1 MTSPAIDPR
10 TKAVAAQVLY
20 LINLLLLPG
29 LAFAAMLLLALSA
42 RGSSNALTRCHVRQ
56 ALRMSIGAGIVIISV
71 PAAIVAFWGLEQPA
85 AWIVGVLYLLSVHAT
100 FVLLG
105 VQGLSRAIAGKTYVY
120 PLFGSRTW

>member
-1 MTSPAIDPR
+1 MNAPAHDPR

-29 LAFAAMLLLALSA
+29 LAFVAMLLLALSA
-42 RGSSNALTRCHVRQ
+42 RGSINELTRCHIRQ
-56 ALRMSIGAGIVIISV
+56 ALRMSVAAGIVITSV
-71 PAAIVAFWGLEQPA
+71 PIAIVALWGLDEPV
-85 AWIVGVLYLLSVHAT
+85 AWITGVLYLLSVHAT

-120 PLFGSRTW
+120 PLFGSRRW